1 MPYLFNT
8 IVLSLSWTL
17 FPTQTP
23 HPSCMNLRIL
33 LVEDE
38 KALAET
44 IRLNLEL
51 ENYTVVTAGDGRTA
65 VKTFNQERFNL
76 IILDVMLPEMD
87 GFTVC
92 EIIRLENPDIP
103 VLFLTAK
110 NSSED
115 KIRGLKLGADDYLVK
130 PFNLEELLL
139 RVQILLKRSIQLQD
153 KVKQLDSFSFEG
165 FTVNFD
171 QREILTPK
179 KQVIPMT
186 RKEALLLKLLI
197 ERKNEVISRE
207 YILETV
213 WGYDIYPSTRTI
225 DNFMVTFRK
234 HFEKDPANPKHFLS
248 VRAVGYKFVV

>member
-1 MPYLFNT
+1 
-8 IVLSLSWTL
+8 
-17 FPTQTP
+17 
-23 HPSCMNLRIL
+23 MNLRIL

-38 KALAET
+38 KSLAET

-51 ENYTVVTAGDGRTA
+51 EGYTVVTAGDGRSA
-65 VKTFNQERFNL
+65 VKIFKQERFNL

-92 EIIRLENPDIP
+92 EIIRLENPDVP

-115 KIRGLKLGADDYLVK
+115 KVKGLKLGADDYLVK

-139 RVQILLKRSIQLQD
+139 RVQILLKRSVQLQD
-153 KVKQLDSFSFEG
+153 KVKHMKVYTFDG
-165 FTVNFD
+165 FTINFD
-171 QREILTPK
+171 QREIMTPK
-179 KQVIPMT
+179 KQTIPMT
-186 RKEALLLKLLI
+186 KKESLLLKLLV

-234 HFEKDPANPKHFLS
+234 YFEKDPSNPRHFIS
-248 VRAVGYKFVV
+248 VRAVGYKFLD

>member
-1 MPYLFNT
+1 
-8 IVLSLSWTL
+8 
-17 FPTQTP
+17 
-23 HPSCMNLRIL
+23 MNVRIL

-38 KALAET
+38 KSLSET

-51 ENYTVVTAGDGRTA
+51 EGYNVVTAGDGRSA
-65 VKTFNQERFNL
+65 VRHFKQERFNL

-92 EIIRLENPDIP
+92 EIIRLENPEIP

-115 KIRGLKLGADDYLVK
+115 KIKGLKLGADDYLVK

-139 RVQILLKRSIQLQD
+139 RTQILIRRSLQMQD
-153 KVKQLDSFSFEG
+153 KVKQLDIYKFDGFEI
-165 FTVNFD
+165 NFV
-171 QREILTPK
+171 QREIKTPK
-179 KQVIPMT
+179 KQTIPLT
-186 RKEALLLKLLI
+186 KKESLLLKLLI

-234 HFEKDPANPKHFLS
+234 YFEKDPGNPKHFLS
-248 VRAVGYKFVV
+248 VRAVGYKFID

>member
-1 MPYLFNT
+1 
-8 IVLSLSWTL
+8 
-17 FPTQTP
+17 
-23 HPSCMNLRIL
+23 MNLRIL

-38 KALAET
+38 KSLSET

-51 ENYTVVTAGDGRTA
+51 EGYTVVTAGDGRSA
-65 VKTFNQERFNL
+65 VKIFKQERFNL

-115 KIRGLKLGADDYLVK
+115 KIKGLKLGADDYLVK

-139 RVQILLKRSIQLQD
+139 RVQILLKRSVQMQD
-153 KVKQLDSFSFEG
+153 KVKHIEVYQFDG
-165 FTVNFD
+165 FNINFD
-171 QREILTPK
+171 QREIKTPK
-179 KQVIPMT
+179 KQLIPLT
-186 RKEALLLKLLI
+186 KKEALLLKLLV

-234 HFEKDPANPKHFLS
+234 YFEKDPSNPKHFIS
-248 VRAVGYKFVV
+248 VRAVGYKFVE

>member
-1 MPYLFNT
+1 
-8 IVLSLSWTL
+8 
-17 FPTQTP
+17 
-23 HPSCMNLRIL
+23 MNLRIL

-38 KALAET
+38 KSLAET

-51 ENYTVVTAGDGRTA
+51 EGYTVVTAGDGRSA
-65 VKTFNQERFNL
+65 VKIFKQERFNL

-87 GFTVC
+87 GYTVC

-115 KIRGLKLGADDYLVK
+115 KIKGLKLGADDYLVK

-139 RVQILLKRSIQLQD
+139 RVQILLKRSVQLQD
-153 KVKQLDSFSFEG
+153 KVKKIDAYTFDGFSI
-165 FTVNFD
+165 NFD
-171 QREILTPK
+171 QREIKTPK
-179 KQVIPMT
+179 KQLIPLT
-186 RKEALLLKLLI
+186 KKEALLLKLLV
-197 ERKNEVISRE
+197 ERKNEVVSRE

-234 HFEKDPANPKHFLS
+234 YFEKDASNPKHFIS
-248 VRAVGYKFVV
+248 VRAVGYKFVE